1 MKSFFDYNKNELKEE
16 IKGSSKII
24 VSKPIAGDK
33 FVLCNNQ
40 FGLDAGTVV
49 TITEEVGDIQ
59 QVGFGLSVV
68 NINTPKGILTLQG
81 STKLIQESF
90 NPYVEPV
97 VLEEEPKVVIV
108 NKTIQQ
114 RIVEEGTPGERG
126 PKGEQGPRGFQGSV
140 GDRGAKGDKGD
151 QGEKGDTGEQGIPG
165 IQGPQGERGEKGEQ
179 GEKGDVGPQGLQG
192 EPGSSGEQGKD
203 GKPGSQGP
211 KGDRGEPGLK
221 GEPGSTGATGAK
233 GEKGDKGESGL
244 AGKDGKN
251 GKDGKAGKDGKDGT
265 PGKPGKQGEKGDQGE
280 PGPAGI
286 VSASYP
292 LVYDAKARSLSFDS
306 TKIEKLITSLSGTKG
321 TFDLTSLGG
330 GAVGIQFN
338 KAQIIK
344 SVNDINF
351 TGAGVNVV
359 RRGKGVEVQISGS
372 SGGGGAGIS
381 GSYVAS
387 INGITGAVNLRA
399 LAGITSSISG
409 NTYSF
414 GINYLRGGSTLAS
427 EKYPDNS
434 DVILL
439 QKSILNGGNMY
450 TTTLKGVG
458 YATSGVNKK
467 VSTVSSEFIKIF
479 TEVDADTIDEKS
491 IPFSDFKTL
500 LRGISFS
507 YQPSSPAGAT
517 QGDRWMDSD
526 TGIEYVYINDGNTNQ
541 WVQPTNT
548 GGSSTTSIS
557 ILATA
562 SVTGATYAAL
572 SSDYYIGVSYAG
584 PVTITLP
591 TNPETGREIV
601 VKDESGNAG
610 GGTSRRITI
619 VGATASHTIDN
630 QSSAIINL
638 DNAGLHFIYR
648 NGWRII

>member
-33 FVLCNNQ
+33 FILCNNQ

-114 RIVEEGTPGERG
+114 RIVEEGIPGERG

-165 IQGPQGERGEKGEQ
+165 IQGPRGERGEKGEQ
-179 GEKGDVGPQGLQG
+179 GDKGDVGPQGLQG
-192 EPGSSGEQGKD
+192 KPGSSGKQGKD

-211 KGDRGEPGLK
+211 KGDRGEPGPK
-221 GEPGSTGATGAK
+221 GDTGSTGATGAK
-233 GEKGDKGESGL
+233 GEKGDKGETGL

-251 GKDGKAGKDGKDGT
+251 GKDGKDGKDGT

-280 PGPAGI
+280 PGPSGI

-292 LVYDAKARSLSFDS
+292 LIYDAKARSLSFDS

-351 TGAGVNVV
+351 TGSGVNVI
-359 RRGKGVEVQISGS
+359 RKGKNVEVQISG
-372 SGGGGAGIS
+372 GTGS
-381 GSYVAS
+381 GSIGPTGPTGPSGIVGNYVKSIRVGSGLVVNPYGGTGDVQIYIEQLAS
-387 INGITGAVNLRA
+387 GDQGQVQFVDINGNFASNINFNFDSTTNVFTIPKTLNIASGSNGFISFPNGTTQGTAANKFTE
-399 LAGITSSISG
+399 GIT
-409 NTYSF
+409 T
-414 GINYLRGGSTLAS
+414 
-427 EKYPDNS
+427 P
-434 DVILL
+434 
-439 QKSILNGGNMY
+439 
-450 TTTLKGVG
+450 
-458 YATSGVNKK
+458 
-467 VSTVSSEFIKIF
+467 
-479 TEVDADTIDEKS
+479 
-491 IPFSDFKTL
+491 
-500 LRGISFS
+500 
-507 YQPSSPAGAT
+507 PSPIA
-517 QGDRWMDSD
+517 GDRWFRPDE
-526 TGIEYVYINDGNTNQ
+526 GILYTAITNNGNVI
-541 WVQPTNT
+541 WVE
-548 GGSSTTSIS
+548 
-557 ILATA
+557 L
-562 SVTGATYAAL
+562 
-572 SSDYYIGVSYAG
+572 
-584 PVTITLP
+584 
-591 TNPETGREIV
+591 
-601 VKDESGNAG
+601 
-610 GGTSRRITI
+610 
-619 VGATASHTIDN
+619 
-630 QSSAIINL
+630 
-638 DNAGLHFIYR
+638 
-648 NGWRII
+648 

>member
-165 IQGPQGERGEKGEQ
+165 IQGSQGERGEKGEQ
-179 GEKGDVGPQGLQG
+179 GERGDVGPQGLQG
-192 EPGSSGEQGKD
+192 KPGSSGKQGKD

-233 GEKGDKGESGL
+233 GEKGDKGENGL

-251 GKDGKAGKDGKDGT
+251 GKDGKDGKDGT
-265 PGKPGKQGEKGDQGE
+265 LGKPGKQGEKGDQGE

-359 RRGKGVEVQISGS
+359 RKGKNVEVQISGS
-372 SGGGGAGIS
+372 SGGGAGIS
-381 GSYVAS
+381 GPYVAS
-387 INGITGAVNLRA
+387 INGITGAVNLKA

-414 GINYLRGGSTLAS
+414 GINYL
-427 EKYPDNS
+427 
-434 DVILL
+434 
-439 QKSILNGGNMY
+439 
-450 TTTLKGVG
+450 
-458 YATSGVNKK
+458 
-467 VSTVSSEFIKIF
+467 
-479 TEVDADTIDEKS
+479 
-491 IPFSDFKTL
+491 
-500 LRGISFS
+500 
-507 YQPSSPAGAT
+507 
-517 QGDRWMDSD
+517 
-526 TGIEYVYINDGNTNQ
+526 
-541 WVQPTNT
+541 
-548 GGSSTTSIS
+548 
-557 ILATA
+557 
-562 SVTGATYAAL
+562 
-572 SSDYYIGVSYAG
+572 
-584 PVTITLP
+584 
-591 TNPETGREIV
+591 
-601 VKDESGNAG
+601 G
-610 GGTSRRITI
+610 GGTSFGSIKNPSSSDKILLQQPFTGVMYLTDVKGLGYAISGVGDQVTKATSEYFKLFSDDGSSNITEKSI
-619 VGATASHTIDN
+619 SFSNLKTAISGFTEGLTAPT
-630 QSSAIINL
+630 SAIPGDRWFRTDEGIL
-638 DNAGLHFIYR
+638 YTAITGVSGYIWVEL
-648 NGWRII
+648 

>member
-192 EPGSSGEQGKD
+192 KPGSSGKQGKD

-233 GEKGDKGESGL
+233 GEKGDKGENGL

-265 PGKPGKQGEKGDQGE
+265 PGNPGKQGEKGDQGE
-280 PGPAGI
+280 PGPSGI
-286 VSASYP
+286 ISASYP

-338 KAQIIK
+338 KTQLLK

-351 TGAGVNVV
+351 TGSGVNVV
-359 RRGKGVEVQISGS
+359 RRGKGVEVQISG
-372 SGGGGAGIS
+372 GGGSGSTGPTGPTGPAGSGIS
-381 GSYVAS
+381 GPYITTFNGLSGGITLS
-387 INGITGAVNLRA
+387 FGQGITG
-399 LAGITSSISG
+399 TYKG
-409 NTYSF
+409 NTLTIGLNY
-414 GINYLRGGSTLAS
+414 INAGQTMANAAPGNLDFIAYQA
-427 EKYPDNS
+427 
-434 DVILL
+434 
-439 QKSILNGGNMY
+439 KSGAMRIVNF
-450 TTTLKGVG
+450 TTLFGAFNAPLYTAPPGETIEAPGPGSYFLQQSGSSNYSVG
-458 YATSGVNKK
+458 FTGAAQTIRAAG
-467 VSTVSSEFIKIF
+467 F
-479 TEVDADTIDEKS
+479 TEGLTAPNLADIV
-491 IPFSDFKTL
+491 
-500 LRGISFS
+500 
-507 YQPSSPAGAT
+507 A
-517 QGDRWMDSD
+517 GDRWFRTDE
-526 TGIEYVYINDGNTNQ
+526 GILY
-541 WVQPTNT
+541 
-548 GGSSTTSIS
+548 
-557 ILATA
+557 TA
-562 SVTGATYAAL
+562 IT
-572 SSDYYIGVSYAG
+572 GVSGYIW
-584 PVTITLP
+584 VEL
-591 TNPETGREIV
+591 
-601 VKDESGNAG
+601 
-610 GGTSRRITI
+610 
-619 VGATASHTIDN
+619 
-630 QSSAIINL
+630 
-638 DNAGLHFIYR
+638 
-648 NGWRII
+648 

>member
-1 MKSFFDYNKNELKEE
+1 MKSFFDYNNNKQDEL
-16 IKGSSKII
+16 IGSSKII
-24 VSKPIAGDK
+24 NGKPSIGDK
-33 FVLCNNQ
+33 FVLVRNQ
-40 FGLDAGTVV
+40 FGLDSGTIVS
-49 TITEEVGDIQ
+49 IAEGLGEEHT
-59 QVGFGLSVV
+59 VGFGLSKVTL
-68 NINTPKGILTLQG
+68 NTPTGLITLNG
-81 STKLIQESF
+81 STKLIQECF
-90 NPYVEPV
+90 NEYIIEVVEP
-97 VLEEEPKVVIV
+97 EKPKVVVV

-233 GEKGDKGESGL
+233 GEKGDKGENGL

-251 GKDGKAGKDGKDGT
+251 GKDGKDGKDGT

-359 RRGKGVEVQISGS
+359 RKGKNVEVQISGS
-372 SGGGGAGIS
+372 SGGGAGIS
-381 GSYVAS
+381 GPYVAS
-387 INGITGAVNLRA
+387 INGITGAVNLKA

-439 QKSILNGGNMY
+439 QQSLLNGGGMY
-450 TTTLKGVG
+450 TTTLKGLG
-458 YATSGVNKK
+458 YLTSGFNKK
-467 VSTVSSEFIKIF
+467 VSTVSSEYIKIF
-479 TEVDADTIDEKS
+479 TEVDADNIDEKS
-491 IPFSDFKTL
+491 I
-500 LRGISFS
+500 SFS
-507 YQPSSPAGAT
+507 NLKTAVSGFTEGLTAPASAIP
-517 QGDRWMDSD
+517 GDRWFRTDE
-526 TGIEYVYINDGNTNQ
+526 GILY
-541 WVQPTNT
+541 
-548 GGSSTTSIS
+548 
-557 ILATA
+557 TA
-562 SVTGATYAAL
+562 IT
-572 SSDYYIGVSYAG
+572 GVSGYIW
-584 PVTITLP
+584 VEL
-591 TNPETGREIV
+591 
-601 VKDESGNAG
+601 
-610 GGTSRRITI
+610 
-619 VGATASHTIDN
+619 
-630 QSSAIINL
+630 
-638 DNAGLHFIYR
+638 
-648 NGWRII
+648 

>member
-97 VLEEEPKVVIV
+97 VLEEEPKVVVV

-179 GEKGDVGPQGLQG
+179 GERGDVGPQGLQG

-251 GKDGKAGKDGKDGT
+251 GKDGKDGKDGT

-359 RRGKGVEVQISGS
+359 RRGKGVEVQISG
-372 SGGGGAGIS
+372 GGGSVGPTGATGPTGPAGSGGIS
-381 GSYVAS
+381 GSYVQS
-387 INGITGAVNLRA
+387 INGITGAISLRG
-399 LAGITSSISG
+399 LAGITSQVSG
-409 NTYSF
+409 QTYSF
-414 GINYLRGGSTLAS
+414 GINYLGGGISFGS
-427 EKYPDNS
+427 VKNPSSS
-434 DVILL
+434 DKILL
-439 QKSILNGGNMY
+439 QQPFTGVMY
-450 TTTLKGVG
+450 LTDIKGLG
-458 YATSGVNKK
+458 YAISGVNEQVNKA
-467 VSTVSSEFIKIF
+467 TSEYFKIF
-479 TEVDADTIDEKS
+479 SDDGSSNITEKS
-491 IPFSDFKTL
+491 I
-500 LRGISFS
+500 SFS
-507 YQPSSPAGAT
+507 NLKTAVSGFTEGLTAPASAIP
-517 QGDRWMDSD
+517 GDRWFRTDE
-526 TGIEYVYINDGNTNQ
+526 GILY
-541 WVQPTNT
+541 
-548 GGSSTTSIS
+548 
-557 ILATA
+557 TA
-562 SVTGATYAAL
+562 IT
-572 SSDYYIGVSYAG
+572 GVSGYIW
-584 PVTITLP
+584 VEL
-591 TNPETGREIV
+591 
-601 VKDESGNAG
+601 
-610 GGTSRRITI
+610 
-619 VGATASHTIDN
+619 
-630 QSSAIINL
+630 
-638 DNAGLHFIYR
+638 
-648 NGWRII
+648 

>member
-140 GDRGAKGDKGD
+140 GDRGANGDKGD

-165 IQGPQGERGEKGEQ
+165 IQGRQGERGEKGEQ
-179 GEKGDVGPQGLQG
+179 GERGDVGPQGLQG
-192 EPGSSGEQGKD
+192 KPGSSGKQGKD

-211 KGDRGEPGLK
+211 KGDRGESGPK

-251 GKDGKAGKDGKDGT
+251 GKDGKDGKDGT
-265 PGKPGKQGEKGDQGE
+265 LGKPGKQGEKGDQGE

-286 VSASYP
+286 VSATYP

-344 SVNDINF
+344 SVSDINF

-359 RRGKGVEVQISGS
+359 RKGKNVEVQISGV
-372 SGGGGAGIS
+372 SGGDGVPGGSNTEIQFNDNGSFGASSKLTWQDSAICGSNCTTSYLEFKNRAGIKL
-381 GSYVAS
+381 Y
-387 INGITGAVNLRA
+387 
-399 LAGITSSISG
+399 
-409 NTYSF
+409 
-414 GINYLRGGSTLAS
+414 
-427 EKYPDNS
+427 ENS
-434 DVILL
+434 D
-439 QKSILNGGNMY
+439 NGNNFIGFLAPSNITDTSGRLY
-450 TTTLKGVG
+450 VFPQGTTTLNSFLSLTSSSNGV
-458 YATSGVNKK
+458 YTLSWVKSVAATTISADTSINLTNNSFLQFTDG
-467 VSTVSSEFIKIF
+467 TTQGTAPSSF
-479 TEVDADTIDEKS
+479 TEGLTG
-491 IPFSDFKTL
+491 PT
-500 LRGISFS
+500 
-507 YQPSSPAGAT
+507 SPT
-517 QGDRWMDSD
+517 PGDRWFRSD
-526 TGIEYVYINDGNTNQ
+526 EGILYTAITNNGNVI
-541 WVQPTNT
+541 WVE
-548 GGSSTTSIS
+548 
-557 ILATA
+557 L
-562 SVTGATYAAL
+562 
-572 SSDYYIGVSYAG
+572 
-584 PVTITLP
+584 
-591 TNPETGREIV
+591 
-601 VKDESGNAG
+601 
-610 GGTSRRITI
+610 
-619 VGATASHTIDN
+619 
-630 QSSAIINL
+630 
-638 DNAGLHFIYR
+638 
-648 NGWRII
+648 